1 MKTIASTSLEKLVLT
16 QKMMKISR
24 QGWQYGRSKLQHP
37 ALSNVMYNIIVV
49 IYSNPDISQD
59 GISKALKRD
68 KSSVAKIVSKKKK
81 KGLVVRN
88 VNPDDRRE
96 YRLQLSEEG
105 QEVVKELLDT
115 LREWQ
120 DKALKGVSEH
130 DKKVF
135 IKVLDMIEIKAAE
148 LDQQ

>member
-1 MKTIASTSLEKLVLT
+1 MK
-16 QKMMKISR
+16 
-24 QGWQYGRSKLQHP
+24 
-37 ALSNVMYNIIVV
+37 IIVV
-49 IYSNPDISQD
+49 GCGKVGS
-59 GISKALKRD
+59 ALAR
-68 KSSVAKIVSKKKK
+68 
-81 KGLVVRN
+81 
-88 VNPDDRRE
+88 
-96 YRLQLSEEG
+96 QLSEEG